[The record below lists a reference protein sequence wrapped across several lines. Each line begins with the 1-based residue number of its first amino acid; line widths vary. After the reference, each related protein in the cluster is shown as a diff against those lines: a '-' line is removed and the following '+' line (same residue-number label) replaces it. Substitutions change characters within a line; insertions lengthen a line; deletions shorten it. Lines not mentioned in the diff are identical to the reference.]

1 MTTITAD
8 AVKELRERTGAGFMD
23 CKNALVEADGD
34 LDKAIGLLRERG
46 LAAAAKKA
54 GREASEGAISS
65 YIHIGGK
72 VGVLIE
78 VNCETDFVARTDE
91 FQKLVKD
98 LAVQVAG
105 MAPRYV
111 DVDGIP
117 EADLEAKK
125 AELAKSDTVTSK
137 PEEIRPKIV
146 EGQLKKWYAEVSLYD
161 QPFRDEDRTVRELIT
176 EAIATIGENIRVRRF
191 TRYALGEEL

>member
-23 CKNALVEADGD
+23 CKRALEESGGDVERAV
-34 LDKAIGLLRERG
+34 ALLRERG

-54 GREASEGAISS
+54 GRDAREGLVSS
-65 YIHIGGK
+65 YIHTGGR

-91 FQKLVKD
+91 FQKLVRD

-105 MAPRYV
+105 MSPRYV
-111 DVDGIP
+111 DVDTIP
-117 EADLEAKK
+117 ADELETKRRELEASEAVQK
-125 AELAKSDTVTSK
+125 K
-137 PEEIRPKIV
+137 PENLRPQIV
-146 EGQLKKWYAEVSLYD
+146 DGQLKKWYKEVCLLE
-161 QPFRDEDRTVRELIT
+161 QPFRDEERSVRDLIT
-176 EAIATIGENIRVRRF
+176 ERIATIGENIRVRRF

>member
-1 MTTITAD
+1 MAD
-8 AVKELRERTGAGFMD
+8 ISAELVKELRERTGAGFMD
-23 CKNALVEADGD
+23 CKRALTESGGD
-34 LDKAIGLLRERG
+34 LDAAVTLLREKG

-54 GREASEGAISS
+54 GREAREGLVSS
-65 YIHIGGK
+65 YIHTGGR

-91 FQKLVKD
+91 FQKLVRD

-105 MAPRYV
+105 LAPLYV
-111 DVDGIP
+111 DVERIP

-125 AELAKSDTVTSK
+125 AELAQDESVQRK
-137 PEEIRPKIV
+137 PENIRPQIV
-146 EGQLKKWYAEVSLYD
+146 EGQLKKWYSQVVLYE
-161 QPFRDEDRTVRELIT
+161 QPFRDEDRTVGDLVRDR
-176 EAIATIGENIRVRRF
+176 IATIGENIRVRRF